1 MQGEPDPYAVPKSM
15 GIFWMLDSPKNITT
29 TSVAQRIVANHEA
42 YLVFLSFLPLLYLN
56 ELNVILFFVL
66 DSLTIHAFLAIHAF
80 LDCQLS
86 TNLRTTT
93 KFKKWSEKIN
103 QTSLDP
109 C

>member
-56 ELNVILFFVL
+56 ELNV
-66 DSLTIHAFLAIHAF
+66 DSVFRSGFTYHSCIFG
-80 LDCQLS
+80 LS
-86 TNLRTTT
+86 TVN
-93 KFKKWSEKIN
+93 
-103 QTSLDP
+103 
-109 C
+109 